1 MLGTSSTQSVDKDR
15 NVAAVLRQSSAHK
28 RINGCAWCPPVAPNR
43 KILINQNT
51 AYLGEPPPPSP
62 LNAQL
67 INFFLHAKH
76 LV

>member
-28 RINGCAWCPPVAPNR
+28 RINGCAWRPPRCAKPEDTDKSEYCLSR
-43 KILINQNT
+43 R
-51 AYLGEPPPPSP
+51 APPSP
-62 LNAQL
+62 LNKL
-67 INFFLHAKH
+67 INLFLHAKH